1 MRVLTVATLFL
12 LSSSLVPA
20 IAQQQ
25 ANPSAQSQPETGQ
38 PQTVP
43 VQPERTPQQSEQ
55 SRAHEQK
62 RGEDVQVGRDWRT
75 QSRDDDHMGRM
86 GENHMGRMMEHMDH
100 MERMMEH
107 MDRQMRRAMEREQGY
122 YGDRG
127 HGDGYDRGDYDEARR
142 RVKICVEYEN
152 GGEYCRYRD

>member
-86 GENHMGRMMEHMDH
+86 GENLWE
-100 MERMMEH
+100 E
-107 MDRQMRRAMEREQGY
+107 
-122 YGDRG
+122 
-127 HGDGYDRGDYDEARR
+127 
-142 RVKICVEYEN
+142 
-152 GGEYCRYRD
+152 